1 MAIIGNDRVKETIE
15 VIVQGIRL
23 SRSIITPPRIMTG
36 VSVWRECQGARR
48 EQEMSETKK
57 VMGGTVCMT
66 QQQI

>member
-36 VSVWRECQGARR
+36 LVLESVSKELKSLKTEG
-48 EQEMSETKK
+48 
-57 VMGGTVCMT
+57 
-66 QQQI
+66 

>member
-36 VSVWRECQGARR
+36 VVLEGKRVFE
-48 EQEMSETKK
+48 
-57 VMGGTVCMT
+57 
-66 QQQI
+66 